1 MSHEDEIKALLST
14 CQRALSDNDDAE
26 TVACSAGNGV
36 LMNSML
42 AGIRKESMHEGY
54 LHTLTCQ

>member
-1 MSHEDEIKALLST
+1 MSHEDEIKALLSR
-14 CQRALSDNDDAE
+14 CQQALSDSDDAE

-42 AGIRKESMHEGY
+42 AGIRKESLHEGF

>member
-14 CQRALSDNDDAE
+14 CQQALSDNDDAE
-26 TVACSAGNGV
+26 TVSCYAGNGV
-36 LMNSML
+36 LMPSML
-42 AGIRKESMHEGY
+42 AGIHKESMHKSY

>member
-14 CQRALSDNDDAE
+14 CHHALSDNADAE
-26 TVACSAGNGV
+26 TVSCYAGNGV
-36 LMNSML
+36 LMRSML
-42 AGIRKESMHEGY
+42 AGIRKKSIHEGY

>member
-26 TVACSAGNGV
+26 TVSCYTGNGV
-36 LMNSML
+36 LMPCML
-42 AGIRKESMHEGY
+42 ARIRKESMHEGY
-54 LHTLTCQ
+54 LLTLTCQ